1 MRRLENKVAIVTG
14 AGTGIGE
21 AIAKRFAQEGAK
33 VVVCGFPEDPVDDTV
48 KSIKEDGGEAVAF
61 KGDISEE
68 ANARACV
75 QTAVDKFGK
84 LDILINNAGVFPE
97 INELTDYSND
107 AFRYLVKNNIE
118 SVFMMT
124 KYALPELQK
133 SKGNVVSAGSEAGK
147 IGIADNTPYG
157 GTKAFI
163 HAFMRGVAIEQ
174 ARYGVRANCVCPGP
188 IDTSWLNTNESQ
200 VTDEMVETFV
210 NATAIGRKGTPEE
223 IANVYLFLASDE
235 ASYVT
240 GALYS
245 VDGGVTIT
253 KGGVGAKADRSMK
266 KEPKGSINL
275 LHQQEG
281 ATYMREPVGKNK
293 SSKIMSFKTE
303 VTSSLIV
310 ALFLLLSIIKRID
323 TF

>member
-48 KSIKEDGGEAVAF
+48 KYIKEEGGDAVVF

-68 ANARACV
+68 ANARASI
-75 QTAVDKFGK
+75 QTAIDNFGK

-97 INELTDYSND
+97 INELTDYSNE

-133 SKGNVVSAGSEAGK
+133 SKGNIVSAGSEAGK

-200 VTDEMVETFV
+200 ATDEMVETFV

-253 KGGVGAKADRSMK
+253 KGGVGVKADKGMK
-266 KEPKGSINL
+266 KEPKGHIKL
-275 LHQQEG
+275 QHQQEG
-281 ATYMREPVGKNK
+281 ATYIREPAGKK
-293 SSKIMSFKTE
+293 
-303 VTSSLIV
+303 
-310 ALFLLLSIIKRID
+310 
-323 TF
+323 

>member
-1 MRRLENKVAIVTG
+1 MGRLENKVAIVTG

-48 KSIKEDGGEAVAF
+48 KSIKEEGGEAVAF

-75 QTAVDKFGK
+75 QTAVDNFGK
-84 LDILINNAGVFPE
+84 LDILVNNAGVFPE

-118 SVFMMT
+118 SVFTMT

-133 SKGNVVSAGSEAGK
+133 SKGNIVSAGSEAGK

-253 KGGVGAKADRSMK
+253 KGGVGAKADKSMK
-266 KEPKGSINL
+266 KEPKGNIKL
-275 LHQQEG
+275 QHQQEG
-281 ATYMREPVGKNK
+281 ATYMREPIGK
-293 SSKIMSFKTE
+293 S
-303 VTSSLIV
+303 
-310 ALFLLLSIIKRID
+310 
-323 TF
+323 

>member
-1 MRRLENKVAIVTG
+1 MFYSNKISITMGRLENKVVIVTG

-33 VVVCGFPEDPVDDTV
+33 IVVAGFPEDPLEDTV
-48 KSIKEDGGEAVAF
+48 IYILKNGGSAVAY

-68 ANARACV
+68 ANAKACV
-75 QTAVDKFGK
+75 KTAIDTYGK
-84 LDILINNAGVFPE
+84 LDVLINNAGVFPE
-97 INELTDYSND
+97 INELTEYSNE
-107 AFRYLVKNNIE
+107 AFRYLIKNNIE

-133 SKGNVVSAGSEAGK
+133 TKGNIVSAGSEAGK

-163 HAFMRGVAIEQ
+163 HSFIRGVAIEQ
-174 ARYGVRANCVCPGP
+174 SRYGVRANCVCPGP
-188 IDTSWLNTNESQ
+188 IDTSWLNTDESQ
-200 VTDEMVETFV
+200 VTEEMVETFV
-210 NATAIGRKGTPEE
+210 NATAMGRKGTPEE

-253 KGGVGAKADRSMK
+253 KGPVGKKSDKNMK
-266 KEPKGSINL
+266 KQPKEHIKL
-275 LHQQEG
+275 EHQQEG
-281 ATYMREPVGKNK
+281 ATHMREPVKK
-293 SSKIMSFKTE
+293 
-303 VTSSLIV
+303 
-310 ALFLLLSIIKRID
+310 
-323 TF
+323 

>member
-1 MRRLENKVAIVTG
+1 MGRLKDKTAIVTG
-14 AGTGIGE
+14 GGTGIGE

-48 KSIKEDGGEAVAF
+48 EYIKKEGGEAIAF

-68 ANARACV
+68 ETAKACIRS
-75 QTAVDKFGK
+75 AVETYEK

-97 INELTDYSND
+97 INELTEYSNE
-107 AFRYLVKNNIE
+107 AFNYLIKNNIG
-118 SVFMMT
+118 SVFLMT

-133 SKGNVVSAGSEAGK
+133 SKGNIISAGSEAGM

-163 HAFMRGVAIEQ
+163 HAFMKGVAIEQ
-174 ARYGVRANCVCPGP
+174 AQYGVRANCVCPGP
-188 IDTSWLNTNESQ
+188 IDTSWLNTKESQ
-200 VTDEMVETFV
+200 VTEEMVETFV
-210 NATAIGRKGTPEE
+210 NATALGRKGTPEE

-245 VDGGVTIT
+245 ADGGVTIT
-253 KGGVGAKADRSMK
+253 KGPVGKKSDKTMK
-266 KEPKGSINL
+266 KEPKGNIRL
-275 LHQQEG
+275 QHQQEG
-281 ATYMREPVGKNK
+281 ATHMREPVDKNQ
-293 SSKIMSFKTE
+293 
-303 VTSSLIV
+303 
-310 ALFLLLSIIKRID
+310 
-323 TF
+323 

>member
-14 AGTGIGE
+14 GGTGIGE

-33 VVVCGFPEDPVDDTV
+33 VVVCGFPEDPVSDTV
-48 KSIKEDGGEAVAF
+48 KYIKDEGGEAVVF

-68 ANARACV
+68 SNAKACI
-75 QTAVDKFGK
+75 QTAIDSFGK

-97 INELTDYSND
+97 INELTNYSNE

-133 SKGNVVSAGSEAGK
+133 SKGNIVSAGSEAGK

-174 ARYGVRANCVCPGP
+174 ARHGVRANCVCPGP
-188 IDTSWLNTNESQ
+188 INTSWLNTDESG
-200 VTDEMVETFV
+200 VTEEMVESFV
-210 NATAIGRKGTPEE
+210 NATALGRKGTPEE

-253 KGGVGAKADRSMK
+253 KGSVGVMADKSLK
-266 KEPKGSINL
+266 KEPKGTVRL
-275 LHQQEG
+275 EHQQIG
-281 ATYMREPVGKNK
+281 ATYIREPVGKK
-293 SSKIMSFKTE
+293 
-303 VTSSLIV
+303 
-310 ALFLLLSIIKRID
+310 
-323 TF
+323 

>member
-1 MRRLENKVAIVTG
+1 MNRQSIGHVSYCKSCCEKDMRRLENKVAIVTG

-48 KSIKEDGGEAVAF
+48 KYIKEEGGDAVVF

-68 ANARACV
+68 ANARASI
-75 QTAVDKFGK
+75 QTAIDNFGK

-97 INELTDYSND
+97 INELTDYSNE

-133 SKGNVVSAGSEAGK
+133 SKGNIVSAGSEAGK

-200 VTDEMVETFV
+200 ATDEMVETFV

-253 KGGVGAKADRSMK
+253 KGGVGVKADKGMK
-266 KEPKGSINL
+266 KEPKGHIKL
-275 LHQQEG
+275 QHQQEG
-281 ATYMREPVGKNK
+281 ATYIREPAGKK
-293 SSKIMSFKTE
+293 
-303 VTSSLIV
+303 
-310 ALFLLLSIIKRID
+310 
-323 TF
+323 

>member
-1 MRRLENKVAIVTG
+1 MGRLENKIAIVTG

-48 KSIKEDGGEAVAF
+48 KSIKEEGGDAVVF

-68 ANARACV
+68 ANARACI
-75 QTAVDKFGK
+75 QTAIDHFGK

-97 INELTDYSND
+97 INELTDYSNE
-107 AFRYLVKNNIE
+107 AFSYLVKNNIE

-133 SKGNVVSAGSEAGK
+133 SKGNIVSAGSEAGK

-163 HAFMRGVAIEQ
+163 HSFMRGVAIEQ

-200 VTDEMVETFV
+200 ATDEMVETFV

-253 KGGVGAKADRSMK
+253 KGGVGVKADKSMK
-266 KEPKGSINL
+266 KEPKGHIKL
-275 LHQQEG
+275 QHQQEG
-281 ATYMREPVGKNK
+281 ATYIREPAGK
-293 SSKIMSFKTE
+293 
-303 VTSSLIV
+303 
-310 ALFLLLSIIKRID
+310 R
-323 TF
+323 

>member
-21 AIAKRFAQEGAK
+21 AIARRFAREGAK

-48 KSIKEDGGEAVAF
+48 KFIKEDGGEAVVF

-68 ANARACV
+68 PNAKACV
-75 QTAVDKFGK
+75 QTAVDNFGK

-97 INELTDYSND
+97 INELTHYSND
-107 AFRYLVKNNIE
+107 AFKYLVKNNIE

-133 SKGNVVSAGSEAGK
+133 SKGNIVSAGSEAGK

-253 KGGVGAKADRSMK
+253 KGGVGAKADKHMK
-266 KEPKGSINL
+266 KEPKGSIKL
-275 LHQQEG
+275 QHQQEG
-281 ATYMREPVGKNK
+281 ATYMREPVGK
-293 SSKIMSFKTE
+293 
-303 VTSSLIV
+303 
-310 ALFLLLSIIKRID
+310 R
-323 TF
+323 

>member
-253 KGGVGAKADRSMK
+253 KGGIGAKADRSMK

-275 LHQQEG
+275 QHQQEG
-281 ATYMREPVGKNK
+281 ATYMREPVGK
-293 SSKIMSFKTE
+293 
-303 VTSSLIV
+303 
-310 ALFLLLSIIKRID
+310 R
-323 TF
+323 

>member
-253 KGGVGAKADRSMK
+253 KRWGRCQG
-266 KEPKGSINL
+266 
-275 LHQQEG
+275 
-281 ATYMREPVGKNK
+281 
-293 SSKIMSFKTE
+293 
-303 VTSSLIV
+303 
-310 ALFLLLSIIKRID
+310 
-323 TF
+323 

>member
-33 VVVCGFPEDPVDDTV
+33 VVVCGFPEDPVSDTV
-48 KSIKEDGGEAVAF
+48 KYIKDEGGEAVVF

-68 ANARACV
+68 ANAKACI
-75 QTAVDKFGK
+75 QTAIDTFGK

-97 INELTDYSND
+97 INELTDYSNE

-133 SKGNVVSAGSEAGK
+133 SKGNIVSAGSEAGK

-174 ARYGVRANCVCPGP
+174 ARHGVRANCVCPGP
-188 IDTSWLNTNESQ
+188 IDTSWLNTNESG
-200 VTDEMVETFV
+200 VTEEMVESIV

-253 KGGVGAKADRSMK
+253 KGSVGAKADTSMK
-266 KEPKGSINL
+266 KEPKGNVRL
-275 LHQQEG
+275 EHQQIG
-281 ATYMREPVGKNK
+281 ATYIREPVGKK
-293 SSKIMSFKTE
+293 
-303 VTSSLIV
+303 
-310 ALFLLLSIIKRID
+310 
-323 TF
+323 